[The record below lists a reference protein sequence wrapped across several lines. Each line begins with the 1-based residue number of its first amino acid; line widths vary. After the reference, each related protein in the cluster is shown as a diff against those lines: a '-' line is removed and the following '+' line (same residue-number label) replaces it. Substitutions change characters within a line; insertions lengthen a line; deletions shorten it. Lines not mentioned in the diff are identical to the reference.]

1 MRIELKDSLNEGGKV
16 EKNLTPLVV
25 VAVALVDAQGQVL
38 MQQRPEGTM
47 HAGLWEFPGGK
58 VDPGESAE
66 EAAVRE
72 MHEELAVRLDPA
84 SLVSVGFSSGLLGA
98 ENAGGAASAASG
110 RRALVLLLYA
120 ARAWEGAPVSQEGGQ
135 AQWYAAQSLGE
146 LAMPPLDYPLAD
158 ALKIWLKH
166 DFSEK
171 YADRC

>member
-1 MRIELKDSLNEGGKV
+1 MA
-16 EKNLTPLVV
+16 KNLTPLVV
-25 VAVALVDAQGQVL
+25 VAVALVDAQGHVL

-66 EAAVRE
+66 QAAVRE
-72 MHEELAVRLDPA
+72 MEEELAVGLDSS
-84 SLVSVGFSSGLLGA
+84 SLVPVGFASGLLG
-98 ENAGGAASAASG
+98 EGGGGASG

-120 ARAWEGAPVSQEGGQ
+120 TRAWEGTPVSQEGGQ
-135 AQWYAAQSLGE
+135 AQWYAPQGLGE

-158 ALKIWLKH
+158 ALKIWLNH
-166 DFSEK
+166 DSSEE